1 MTLKT
6 YKTAVCAGALI
17 SAVAWSGGAFAG
29 ISQNFETDLTGI
41 TGAGGSLGAGTPGTI
56 ACGRPGTTGA
66 DVQVLAVTGT
76 VTYTES
82 ATPSSNA
89 SQVDLMFKAEPTDE
103 LDDLT
108 EQTDVKVA
116 LAVGPA
122 EDGATTVP
130 VKLWCKAKDASTASW
145 VTLCNVDNAS
155 WARAT
160 LVLDYTAGRCRVS
173 INGDPQV
180 TASAAEDAWYTFAN
194 TTSDTYLNSVTMVG
208 STEVDDFV
216 VTHESLAGY
225 TEPFTGDVAVGGSGS
240 SVTISYDELNEYG
253 ITVAQ
258 ATADADV
265 SDGAG
270 MKISEKLEAGLNPK
284 SATKFEMKTMTT
296 TSASAATITFPGN
309 KTSGYTVTA
318 TSDAAGATVLKTAT
332 VTQSVDADANGEK
345 TNTATFSD
353 LPDNEL
359 IYFHLKAN

>member
-1 MTLKT
+1 MTLNT
-6 YKTAVCAGALI
+6 YKTAVCACALM
-17 SAVAWSGGAFAG
+17 SAVVWSGGAFAG

-41 TGAGGSLGAGTPGTI
+41 TGTGGSLGAGSPGAI

-66 DVQVLAVTGT
+66 DRQVLAVTGT

-82 ATPSSNA
+82 ATPSTGA

-108 EQTDVKVA
+108 DQTDIKVA
-116 LAVGPA
+116 LAVVTNGVS
-122 EDGATTVP
+122 DSTVS
-130 VKLWCKAKDASTASW
+130 VMLWCKAKNASVASW
-145 VTLCNVDNAS
+145 VELCSVPSAS

-160 LVLDYTAGRCRVS
+160 LVLNYTAGRCRVS

-216 VTHESLAGY
+216 VTHDALSSY
-225 TEPFTGDVAVGGSGS
+225 TEPFSGTVDVASTGQ
-240 SVTISYDELNEYG
+240 TITYDELNQYG

-258 ATADADV
+258 AAADEDV

-284 SATKFEMKTMTT
+284 SATKFEMQTMTT
-296 TSASAATITFPGN
+296 ASASEATITFPGN
-309 KTSGYTVTA
+309 KATSGYTVTA